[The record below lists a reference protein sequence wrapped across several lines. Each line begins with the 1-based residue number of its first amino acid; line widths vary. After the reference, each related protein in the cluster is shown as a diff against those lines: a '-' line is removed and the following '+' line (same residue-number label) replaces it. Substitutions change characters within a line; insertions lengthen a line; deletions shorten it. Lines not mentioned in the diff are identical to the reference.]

1 MSDSMAMTTC
11 IRCGKLRIM
20 GRTWS
25 EDVGFSQVTYT
36 LTVCPDA
43 DCQKVVEALLKDR
56 HDTYVARNEASLQRR
71 EENRKKSVELRK
83 SKLLSLGVE
92 HRVKQA
98 TKH

>member
-1 MSDSMAMTTC
+1 MVMTTC

-20 GRTWS
+20 GKTWS

-43 DCQKVVEALLKDR
+43 DCQKLVDALLKDR

-71 EENRKKSVELRK
+71 EENRRKSVELRK
-83 SKLLSLGVE
+83 LKLAPLGGS
-92 HRVKQA
+92 HKVKQIV
-98 TKH
+98 KH